1 MANKKPIHVIAKDL
15 GIDTKKVINACNQL
29 GIYAKGASKRLD
41 YKEEKKVTTFFNE
54 GKNVANEVIDINIS
68 SLNDEEI
75 EKEFPSTA
83 PNNKYFPNR
92 LIKEI

>member
-41 YKEEKKVTTFFNE
+41 YKEEEKVITFFND
-54 GKNVANEVIDINIS
+54 GKNVANEIIDINIS
-68 SLNDEEI
+68 TLNETEI
-75 EKEFPSTA
+75 KKEFPIKSTK
-83 PNNKYFPNR
+83 NIYFPNR